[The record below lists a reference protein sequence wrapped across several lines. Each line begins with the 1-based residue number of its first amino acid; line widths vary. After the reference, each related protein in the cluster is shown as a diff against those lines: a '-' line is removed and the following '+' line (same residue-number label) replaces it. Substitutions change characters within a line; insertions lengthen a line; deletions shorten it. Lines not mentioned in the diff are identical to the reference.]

1 MNFQKKRTTVCVQGL
16 GFVGSAMSILIGST
30 QKKNLPLFNV
40 YGLDQKTNTGI
51 EIIKKLNKGILAI
64 KNTDK
69 KLISAFKLLK
79 KFKNFHATYDPK
91 VISKSSIVICNVNLD
106 IIKSKKKPD
115 WSSGTLKKAVVTI
128 GKNIQENCLVIIE
141 TTVPPGTCEKFVLPL
156 LKKEFI
162 KRKINPSKVL
172 LAHSFERVMPGENYL
187 DSIKNYWRVFSAN
200 NNKAAIKCEQFY
212 KKIINTKKYK
222 LTRLK
227 SMTDSE
233 FCKILENTYRAV
245 NIAFIDEWSR
255 LAEKIDVDM
264 FEVIKAIKYRKTHSN
279 IMKPGFGVGGYC
291 LTKDPLF
298 GSISASKIFKTG
310 NIKFP
315 MTSAAI
321 KINDNM
327 PISSIN
333 ILKKELGSFKGKTI
347 GIMGIT
353 YRENVGD
360 YRYSPANFFSQSISK
375 KGGKILAFDPMVKIW
390 KDFKNLDVSEMFDI
404 SRVDAIILTIP
415 HKSFKQINYLKILK
429 KNKKKLLILD
439 AYDILT
445 KNQIKQINMKKCK
458 IISIGRGQQ

>member
-1 MNFQKKRTTVCVQGL
+1 
-16 GFVGSAMSILIGST
+16 MSVLIAST
-30 QKKNLPLFNV
+30 QKKKKTLFNV
-40 YGLDQKTNTGI
+40 YGLEQKTERGL
-51 EIIKKLNKGILAI
+51 EIIKELNEGKFIT

-69 KLISAFKLLK
+69 KLKFILKNLK
-79 KFKNFHATYDPK
+79 KKKNFYATYNPK
-91 VISKSSIVICNVNLD
+91 VISKSNVVLCNVNSDL
-106 IIKSKKKPD
+106 IKSPKKISWISK
-115 WSSGTLKKAVVTI
+115 TLKNAIVTI
-128 GKNIQENCLVIIE
+128 GKYLPEKSLLIIE
-141 TTVPPGTCEKFVLPL
+141 TTVPPGTCEKFVMPL
-156 LKKEFI
+156 LKKEFL
-162 KRKINPSKVL
+162 KRKLNPSNIM

-187 DSIKNYWRVFSAN
+187 DSIKNYWRVYAAN
-200 NNKAAIKCEQFY
+200 NNLAAKKCELFY

-227 SMTDSE
+227 SLTDSE

-255 LAEKIDVDM
+255 LAEKINVDM

-298 GSISASKIFKTG
+298 GYISASKLFKKK

-315 MTSAAI
+315 ITSMAV
-321 KINDNM
+321 KVNDKM

-333 ILKKELGSFKGKTI
+333 ILRNEFKTLKNKTI

-360 YRYSPANFFSQSISK
+360 YRYSPANFFAKEISK
-375 KGGKILAFDPMVKIW
+375 KGGKILAYDPMVKIW
-390 KDFKNLDVSEMFDI
+390 KDYNNLDVSRMFNV
-404 SRVDAIILTIP
+404 SKVDAIILTVP
-415 HKSFKQINYLKILK
+415 HESFKKINYSKLI

-439 AYDILT
+439 SFNIL
-445 KNQIKQINMKKCK
+445 NDKQINQINNKKCK
-458 IISIGRGQQ
+458 IISIGRGLK